1 MKDFFTPDYMFGT
14 FAQVTPE
21 FLKSIGVRALL
32 IDIDN
37 TLAPYEEPDPN
48 ERVLDWFAEL
58 EKNGI
63 RAALVSNN
71 GKERV
76 ERFNK
81 PLFERFG
88 VTAYPNS
95 HKPFAGTLE
104 CAMEGMETTP
114 AETAMLGDQILTDCF
129 AGKHIG
135 LRAII
140 VPPIKDKTN
149 LFFRFKRLLE
159 RPFIRKYAKQ
169 NGYQPWMKFWKVK
182 EK

>member
-1 MKDFFTPDYMFGT
+1 MKDFLTPDYMFAT
-14 FAQVTPE
+14 FDEVTPA
-21 FLKSIGVRALL
+21 FLQSIGVRALL

-48 ERVLDWFAEL
+48 ERVLAWFAEL
-58 EKNGI
+58 EKHGI
-63 RAALVSNN
+63 KAALVSNN
-71 GKERV
+71 HAPRV

-81 PLFERFG
+81 PLG
-88 VTAYPNS
+88 LIAYPDS
-95 HKPFAGTLE
+95 GKPSRKTLE
-104 CAMEGMETTP
+104 RAMKELGATH

-135 LRAII
+135 LCAII

-159 RPFIRKYAKQ
+159 RPAIRKYARK
-169 NGYQPWMKFWKVK
+169 NGYQPWMAFWKIK
-182 EK
+182 Q